1 MPHGDST
8 TTRPLSAAA
17 SITVAA
23 MIAGLCGMGTSFAQ
37 PGASPPTQPT
47 PNYRAIIAKSLK
59 AKDTVTVGTQSPATY
74 FLDRG
79 GIFGP
84 DAKLDHVEVSDS
96 IKMVQTMYSGWAWQ
110 TCLRLNLNGRPVT
123 YAVFI
128 SEGHVIDARSA
139 LAIDGCERAQFV
151 ALRGAT
157 IR

>member
-1 MPHGDST
+1 MPRSDSV
-8 TTRPLSAAA
+8 TRHPAYLAVLTAILA
-17 SITVAA
+17 VT
-23 MIAGLCGMGTSFAQ
+23 AGLFGCGASFAQ
-37 PGASPPTQPT
+37 PSANPPTQPT

-59 AKDTVTVGTQSPATY
+59 AKDTVTVGVQSPATY

-96 IKMVQTMYSGWAWQ
+96 IKMVQTMYNGWAWQ
-110 TCLRLNLNGRPVT
+110 TCLRLNLNGKPVT

-128 SEGHVIDARSA
+128 AEGHIIDARSA
-139 LAIDGCERAQFV
+139 LAVDGCEKAQYL

>member
-1 MPHGDST
+1 MPRSDSII
-8 TTRPLSAAA
+8 RHPACLAA
-17 SITVAA
+17 STAILAV
-23 MIAGLCGMGTSFAQ
+23 MAGLFGCGVSFAQ
-37 PGASPPTQPT
+37 PGANPPTQPT

-59 AKDTVTVGTQSPATY
+59 AKDTVTAGVQSPATY

-96 IKMVQTMYSGWAWQ
+96 IKMVQTMYNGWAWQ
-110 TCLRLNLNGRPVT
+110 TCLRLNLNGKPVT
-123 YAVFI
+123 YAIFI
-128 SEGHVIDARSA
+128 ADGHVIDARSA
-139 LAIDGCERAQFV
+139 LAIDGCEKAQYV